1 MKKVVRKLLIVAAAT
16 IVLAG
21 CGDAKAD
28 DDKKIKI
35 GATAGP
41 YSDQLKEG
49 IIPIL
54 EKDGYEVEIVE
65 FNDYI
70 QPNNALNEGNVDANL
85 FQNRNYLIDFN
96 ESHNMDLVASYAV
109 PTAPIALYSDRHKT
123 LEDVKEG
130 MVVTLPNDP
139 VNLARSLHMM
149 EAYGW
154 ISINKDVD
162 PITASEKDIESNKL
176 NLKIEP
182 LDAAQ
187 TPRSLSNADFAF
199 VNGNFAIASGLKL
212 TEAVD
217 VERTSEDYLI
227 YVTIRKE
234 DEGKPFAKALEEA
247 YKSDEFYDYTK
258 ENAKG
263 YVLPPYQSEK
273 E

>member
-1 MKKVVRKLLIVAAAT
+1 MKKALSNLLIVAGVS

-21 CGDAKAD
+21 CGLANAD

-49 IIPIL
+49 IIPLL

-85 FQNRNYLIDFN
+85 FQNRNYLINFN
-96 ESHNMDLVASYAV
+96 ESHDMELVPAYGV
-109 PTAPIALYSDRHKT
+109 PTAPIALYSDRHTT

-130 MVVTLPNDP
+130 MTITLPNDP
-139 VNLARSLHMM
+139 TNLARSLNMM

-154 ISINKDVD
+154 ITIDKDVN
-162 PITASEKDIESNKL
+162 PITASEKDIATNKL

-187 TPRSLSNADFAF
+187 TPRSLSNVDFAF

-212 TEAVD
+212 TEAVN
-217 VERTSEDYLI
+217 VEKTSEDYLI
-227 YVTIRKE
+227 YLTIRKE
-234 DEGKPFAKALEEA
+234 DQDKPFAKALEAA
-247 YKSDEFYDYTK
+247 YKSDEFYDYTI

-263 YVLPPYQSEK
+263 YVLPPYQVER